1 MMSTRETII
10 QKSFVLFLSQG
21 YKEISVNTIHK
32 ECGVSKGAFY
42 HHFESKDALYKE
54 VLDRFFFSYFKR
66 DDADYSDATVEQ
78 KFKDF
83 AKTFIGPYK
92 EISKLLNEKQI
103 TAYFRFLFQAAN
115 SYEDIRNKVNR
126 HFYIKGYY
134 LYQILEQGKTNNEI
148 KKDIDSKI
156 IARQMLSTI
165 IGVTIL
171 EGIYDISDV
180 QERFDEIIS
189 EYYKLLKK

>member
-1 MMSTRETII
+1 MIDTKEIII
-10 QKSFVLFLSQG
+10 QKSFVLFLTKG
-21 YKEISVNTIHK
+21 YKEVSVSEIHK

-42 HHFESKDALYKE
+42 HHFVSKDALYKE

-92 EISKLLNEKQI
+92 EISELLNEKQI

-115 SYEDIRNKVNR
+115 AFDDIRQKVNR
-126 HFYIKGYY
+126 HFYTKGYY
-134 LYQILEQGKTNNEI
+134 LYQILEQGKHAKEI
-148 KKDIDSKI
+148 KENINSKT

-165 IGVTIL
+165 IGITIL

-180 QERFDEIIS
+180 QDRFDEIIS
-189 EYYKLLKK
+189 EYYNLLKK

>member
-1 MMSTRETII
+1 MIDTKEIII
-10 QKSFVLFLSQG
+10 QKSFVLFLTKG
-21 YKEISVNTIHK
+21 YKEVSVNEIHK

-42 HHFESKDALYKE
+42 HHFVSKDALYKE

-92 EISKLLNEKQI
+92 EISELLNEKQI

-115 SYEDIRNKVNR
+115 AFDDIRQKVNR
-126 HFYIKGYY
+126 HFYTKGYY
-134 LYQILEQGKTNNEI
+134 LYQILEQGKHAKEI
-148 KKDIDSKI
+148 KENINSKT

-165 IGVTIL
+165 IGITIL

-180 QERFDEIIS
+180 QDRFDEIIS
-189 EYYKLLKK
+189 EYYNLLKK

>member
-1 MMSTRETII
+1 MMDTKEIMI
-10 QKSFVLFLSQG
+10 QKSFILFLSKG
-21 YKEISVNTIHK
+21 YKEVSVSEIHK

-42 HHFESKDALYKE
+42 HHFVSKDALYKE

-92 EISKLLNEKQI
+92 EISKLLNKKQI

-115 SYEDIRNKVNR
+115 SFDDIRENVNR

-134 LYQILEQGKTNNEI
+134 LFQILEQGKQHNEI
-148 KKDIDSKI
+148 KEEINSKA

-180 QERFDEIIS
+180 QDRFDEIIS
-189 EYYKLLKK
+189 EYYNLLKK